1 MANAPHT
8 PMSPTVLSKYL
19 GQAYPPTEQQADI
32 IGADPGPLLVVAGA
46 GAGKTETMA
55 ARVVWLVANGY
66 ARPEE
71 VLGLTFT
78 RKAAQELSKRIRD
91 RLGVLAA
98 NDALLRRL
106 DPSGEL
112 ADTLRVIAPTVA
124 TYDSYAGDLVREY
137 GLLVPVE
144 PDARLITAAELH
156 AIAHE
161 VVLGYRGT
169 LVAESGKNPSVA
181 TVVKNVLGL
190 VTSMGNSLMQPEF
203 IAEHAHDFLA
213 ETESLPGRGNPPT
226 FTGKMTGWRD
236 TQELRRAYLP
246 LVEELNAQL
255 RERGLVTFNEQMSVA
270 ARLAHDHEFVGAS
283 QSQRYRVVMLDEYQ
297 DTSHAQR
304 VLLRSLFGQGP
315 DDDSRRH
322 PLTVTAV
329 GDPMQA
335 IYGWRG
341 ATAANLAAFV
351 EDFPEPTGAL
361 APTKQLTT
369 SWRNPAEVLTLAN
382 CVSDSLLGT
391 GSDRV
396 VAALEP
402 RPGAGAGEVELG
414 FFEYEDEELD
424 FVADTLAAQY
434 EAARAAGEPFNA
446 AVLVRANKTSPEVA
460 EALDER
466 GVPFEIVGLAGLLD
480 VPEVA
485 DAIAIAAMLVRPG
498 DSAAALRILAGPAVG
513 LGLADLDA
521 LSRRAANLRGVTP
534 TAVQP
539 DEAADPTSRFEAQ
552 LQESVAEAQR
562 ITAGA
567 DTPAGL
573 TDAVADLGETERYT
587 PEGLQ
592 RIKSLASK
600 LRWLRTHALGKR
612 LPDVFADIISVFGIR
627 TEALARPSTTGTVH
641 LDRLLEEVASYPGT
655 SLTALLD
662 YFELAREHEG
672 GLTPGTVPV
681 RTDRVQILTAHKAKG
696 LEWDTVAV
704 VRADAETYKPIV
716 STFLTQAQIVPD
728 EDFDAF
734 DDAETRTQF
743 AKAANAYC
751 ESVRTKLEEES
762 ARLFYVAVTRSARKL
777 IVTASAVKHGRKK
790 VAEPYEHFAAIR
802 DLVPETS
809 VVHWYDGH
817 SARDDEQVE
826 EHENAAP
833 ERTGLWPHLRVEP
846 GDAEA
851 AALVAQARENL
862 PELSAGELYGL
873 WERDTSA
880 LIEEHVAAASGEVP
894 VMLPGELT
902 ASDVVALSVDP
913 EQFARRARRPVPFK
927 PNTYAKRGT
936 AFHEWLEE
944 FYGARPLL
952 TEDELPGADE
962 SEVDTGTLEQLKS
975 NFESSHWAQ
984 RTPAF
989 VEHPFE
995 LALGESVVRGRMDAV
1010 FVDDNGWTVVDW
1022 KTGTKPAPAQMKS
1035 AMLQLAVYREAWRR
1049 IAGDGRDVR
1058 AVFFYVRTGEDYEP
1072 SDLPGSNQ
1080 LEQLLRQSSAEG
1092 IKFLSDSAE
1101 ERE

>member
-1 MANAPHT
+1 
-8 PMSPTVLSKYL
+8 MSPAVLSKYL

-78 RKAAQELSKRIRD
+78 RKAAQELGKRIRD
-91 RLGVLAA
+91 RLSVLAA

-144 PDARLITAAELH
+144 PNARLITDAELH

-161 VVLGYRGT
+161 VVLGYRGS
-169 LVAESGKNPSVA
+169 LVAEGGKNPSVS
-181 TVVKNVLGL
+181 TVVANVLDL
-190 VTSMGNSLMQPEF
+190 NTAMGNSLMQPEYV
-203 IAEHAHDFLA
+203 AGEVHDFLA
-213 ETESLPGRGNPPT
+213 ETESLPGRGDPAT
-226 FTGKMTGWRD
+226 FTKEMAGWRD
-236 TQELRRAYLP
+236 TQQLRRAYLP

-283 QSQRYRVVMLDEYQ
+283 QRQRYRVVMLDEYQ

-304 VLLRSLFGQGP
+304 VLLRSLFGQGRNADQP
-315 DDDSRRH
+315 RRH

-351 EDFPEPTGAL
+351 EDFPEPTGAP

-369 SWRNPAEVLTLAN
+369 SWRNPAEVLALAN
-382 CVSDSLLGT
+382 RVSDSLLGT

-396 VAALEP
+396 VAALDP

-414 FFEYEDEELD
+414 FFEHEDEEID
-424 FVADTLAAQY
+424 FVADNLAAQY
-434 EAARAAGEPFNA
+434 DAARAAGEPFSA
-446 AVLVRANKTSPEVA
+446 AVLVRKNKTSPEVA
-460 EALDER
+460 EALEER

-485 DAIAIAAMLVRPG
+485 DTIAIASMLVRPG

-521 LSRRAANLRGVTP
+521 LSRRAANLRGAAP
-534 TAVQP
+534 AAPKP
-539 DEAADPTSRFEAQ
+539 DEAADPTTHFEAQ
-552 LQESVAEAQR
+552 LEESVAEAQR

-587 PEGLQ
+587 PDGLR
-592 RIKSLASK
+592 RIKAVASK

-627 TEALARPSTTGTVH
+627 TEVLARPSSTGTVH
-641 LDRLLEEVASYPGT
+641 LDRLLEEVSSYPGT

-662 YFELAREHEG
+662 YFELTREHEG
-672 GLTPGTVPV
+672 GLAPGNVPV

-704 VRADAETYKPIV
+704 IRADAETYKARTA
-716 STFLTQAQIVPD
+716 TFLTQPQLVPD

-734 DDAETRTQF
+734 ADAENRTEF
-743 AKAANAYC
+743 AKAAKAYVAA
-751 ESVRTKLEEES
+751 VRTKLAEES

-777 IVTASAVKHGRKK
+777 IVTGSAVKPGRKK

-809 VVHWYDGH
+809 VVHWYDGS
-817 SARDDEQVE
+817 SADVDEQE
-826 EHENAAP
+826 DDHDNAVP
-833 ERTGLWPHLRVEP
+833 QRTGLWPHLQVEP
-846 GDAEA
+846 GDAETA
-851 AALVAQARENL
+851 ELVARARESL
-862 PELSAGELYGL
+862 PEYIDGELYGL

-880 LIEEHVAAASGEVP
+880 LIEEHLAAASGEVP
-894 VMLPGELT
+894 VMMPGELT
-902 ASDVVALSVDP
+902 ASDVVALSADS

-952 TEDELPGADE
+952 TEDELPGVDE
-962 SEVDTGTLEQLKS
+962 PEVETRTLEKLKN
-975 NFESSHWAQ
+975 NFERSHWAR

-1010 FVDDNGWTVVDW
+1010 FMDDNGWTVVDW

-1049 IAGDGRDVR
+1049 IAGDGLDVR
-1058 AVFFYVRTGEDYEP
+1058 AVFFYVRTGEDFVP
-1072 SDLPGSNQ
+1072 SDLPGSDE

-1092 IKFLSDSAE
+1092 IEFLEDSAE
-1101 ERE
+1101 EKE